1 MKHNFMNE
9 NNIHFPT
16 GTNPRNVCR
25 HEVRNVN
32 SNKHFINIKKAAKP
46 VRNVTFLRCRQLF
59 SENVICA

>member
-46 VRNVTFLRCRQLF
+46 VRNVTFLRC
-59 SENVICA
+59 